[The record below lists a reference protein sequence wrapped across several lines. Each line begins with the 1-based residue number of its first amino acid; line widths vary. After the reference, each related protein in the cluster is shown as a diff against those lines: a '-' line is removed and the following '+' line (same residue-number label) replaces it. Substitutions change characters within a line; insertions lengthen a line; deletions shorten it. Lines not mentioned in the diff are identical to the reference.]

1 MQWASGWVC
10 GDEATVRSELEVGS
24 WDRTTVVLPS
34 TGLTGVKGWRIQKSC
49 KDILRRPREGELLR
63 ESATNQQQ
71 NHLEL
76 MSDLSLQAS
85 HWTCV

>member
-1 MQWASGWVC
+1 MA
-10 GDEATVRSELEVGS
+10 RSELEVDS
-24 WDRTTVVLPS
+24 WDQATVVLPS
-34 TGLTGVKGWRIQKSC
+34 TGLTGVKGRRIQASH
-49 KDILRRPREGELLR
+49 KDILRRPQEGELLR
-63 ESATNQQQ
+63 KSVTNQQQ